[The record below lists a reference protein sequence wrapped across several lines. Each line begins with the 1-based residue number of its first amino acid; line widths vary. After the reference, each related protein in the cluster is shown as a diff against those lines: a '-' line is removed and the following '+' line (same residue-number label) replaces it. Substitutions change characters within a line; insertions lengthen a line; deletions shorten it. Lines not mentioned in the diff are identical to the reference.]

1 MSESQL
7 RVKLLVAAGIVGASL
22 LGASFVGCSSGPPS
36 PSSAPFASYNGSPM
50 APGGGMPGGPV
61 AAPGVDGY
69 SQQNRQAFMAE
80 TQRMGGQQ
88 NLTAQD
94 VVAMSRSG
102 MPDTQIAMAIQQ
114 RGASLRATPGAD
126 RYLAANGVNPAVL
139 GGSNPASPYPVYPA
153 NSRWLPHQRN
163 SRAILRRGCNSPRR
177 VRVRVCRLS
186 TRECNS
192 RRSARAAIRAF
203 NRPRTRCLLVCRAP
217 MRPPQPEANLGV
229 PWPIDLALGA
239 RIFSAIDLPVGRA
252 GQTDLGSNRSG

>member
-22 LGASFVGCSSGPPS
+22 LGASFVGCSATS
-36 PSSAPFASYNGSPM
+36 PLQASSPFASYNGSPM
-50 APGGGMPGGPV
+50 APGGGMPGPMAYNGPA
-61 AAPGVDGY
+61 AAPGVNGY

-153 NSRWLPHQRN
+153 QQQM
-163 SRAILRRGCNSPRR
+163 
-177 VRVRVCRLS
+177 
-186 TRECNS
+186 
-192 RRSARAAIRAF
+192 AAAAMAQQ
-203 NRPRTRCLLVCRAP
+203 PGY
-217 MRPPQPEANLGV
+217 PP
-229 PWPIDLALGA
+229 
-239 RIFSAIDLPVGRA
+239 A
-252 GQTDLGSNRSG
+252 GM

>member
-1 MSESQL
+1 LKQENCDMSESQL

-114 RGASLRATPGAD
+114 RGAALRATPNAD
-126 RYLAANGVNPAVL
+126 KYLAANGVNPAVL

-153 NSRWLPHQRN
+153 QQQMAAAAMAQQPGYPPAGMQFAQAGPGPGAP
-163 SRAILRRGCNSPRR
+163 AINAGMQQPA
-177 VRVRVCRLS
+177 VGAGGDPGVQ
-186 TRECNS
+186 
-192 RRSARAAIRAF
+192 SAAYQMSGAAPGSDASAAAGGQSW
-203 NRPRTRCLLVCRAP
+203 RPMAH
-217 MRPPQPEANLGV
+217 
-229 PWPIDLALGA
+229 
-239 RIFSAIDLPVGRA
+239 
-252 GQTDLGSNRSG
+252 